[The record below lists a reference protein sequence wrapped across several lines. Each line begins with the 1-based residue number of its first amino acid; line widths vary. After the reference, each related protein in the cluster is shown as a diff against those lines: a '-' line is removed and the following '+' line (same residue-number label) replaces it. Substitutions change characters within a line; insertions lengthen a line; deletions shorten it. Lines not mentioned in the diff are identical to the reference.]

1 MEIAEAQLEMRSRFA
16 GGFYGHIVSG
26 LLWVGSAALASWSS
40 PRAAITAL
48 VLGGFFIFPMTE
60 LLVRTAGRRPPLS
73 TANSLR
79 QLGMQVAFVLPASM
93 LLLLP
98 VGLYRLN
105 WFYPAMMI
113 LLGAHYLP
121 FVFLYGMRMFA
132 ALAALLVGVG
142 VLIALSGARSFAV
155 GAWVTGCT
163 LLVFAIAGKIL
174 VRRESSRALRT
185 LATVLVASVAAWSIA
200 GHATLSARG
209 SDSRITIDLARGTP
223 KEQLAKQTLE
233 QVLASHDLKKYT
245 FTRRVVIE
253 QGAVNH
259 AFPVL
264 TLNPYFA
271 SSPDELLST
280 YIHEQLHWHLRDR
293 AAELQA
299 AIAELRRMYP
309 HVPVGLPASAENEYS
324 TYGHLVD
331 CYLEIL
337 ADRELLGPERTDVV
351 IHGKPWYTWIYTT
364 VLADEKQIAGVVDR
378 HRLRVP

>member
-1 MEIAEAQLEMRSRFA
+1 MEIAESQLEMRSRFA

-40 PRAAITAL
+40 PRAAITTL
-48 VLGGFFIFPMTE
+48 VLGGF
-60 LLVRTAGRRPPLS
+60 L
-73 TANSLR
+73 
-79 QLGMQVAFVLPASM
+79 
-93 LLLLP
+93 
-98 VGLYRLN
+98 
-105 WFYPAMMI
+105 
-113 LLGAHYLP
+113 
-121 FVFLYGMRMFA
+121 A
-132 ALAALLVGVG
+132 ALAALLVCGG
-142 VLIALSGARSFAV
+142 VLIAMYGARSFAV

-174 VRRESSRALRT
+174 VRREPSRALRT
-185 LATVLVASVAAWSIA
+185 LATVLVASMAAWSIA

-209 SDSRITIDLARGTP
+209 ADSRITIDLARGTP
-223 KEQLAKQTLE
+223 REQLAKQTLE
-233 QVLASHDLKKYT
+233 QLLASHDMRKYT

-293 AAELQA
+293 AAEQQA

>member
-60 LLVRTAGRRPPLS
+60 LLVRTGGRRPPLS

-132 ALAALLVGVG
+132 ASRPCSWAA
-142 VLIALSGARSFAV
+142 
-155 GAWVTGCT
+155 
-163 LLVFAIAGKIL
+163 
-174 VRRESSRALRT
+174 
-185 LATVLVASVAAWSIA
+185 AS
-200 GHATLSARG
+200 
-209 SDSRITIDLARGTP
+209 
-223 KEQLAKQTLE
+223 
-233 QVLASHDLKKYT
+233 
-245 FTRRVVIE
+245 
-253 QGAVNH
+253 
-259 AFPVL
+259 
-264 TLNPYFA
+264 
-271 SSPDELLST
+271 
-280 YIHEQLHWHLRDR
+280 
-293 AAELQA
+293 
-299 AIAELRRMYP
+299 
-309 HVPVGLPASAENEYS
+309 
-324 TYGHLVD
+324 
-331 CYLEIL
+331 
-337 ADRELLGPERTDVV
+337 
-351 IHGKPWYTWIYTT
+351 
-364 VLADEKQIAGVVDR
+364 
-378 HRLRVP
+378 

>member
-1 MEIAEAQLEMRSRFA
+1 
-16 GGFYGHIVSG
+16 
-26 LLWVGSAALASWSS
+26 
-40 PRAAITAL
+40 
-48 VLGGFFIFPMTE
+48 
-60 LLVRTAGRRPPLS
+60 
-73 TANSLR
+73 
-79 QLGMQVAFVLPASM
+79 
-93 LLLLP
+93 
-98 VGLYRLN
+98 
-105 WFYPAMMI
+105 
-113 LLGAHYLP
+113 
-121 FVFLYGMRMFA
+121 MFA
-132 ALAALLVGVG
+132 ALAALLAGGG
-142 VLIALSGARSFAV
+142 VLIAMYGARSFAV

-185 LATVLVASVAAWSIA
+185 LTTVLVASVGAWSIA

-223 KEQLAKQTLE
+223 REQLAKQTLE
-233 QVLASHDLKKYT
+233 QVLASHDLRKYT

-293 AAELQA
+293 AAEQQA